1 MMKLKKV
8 ITSTQEQAT
17 AAWINY
23 LNQTRLDRLFESL
36 KQQDSNLENALS
48 HFNWMTQNI
57 DTIIDTN
64 RGGNDGMHGFIA
76 EVAEVGITNARRVIV
91 GESANTRWINDNS
104 VSDIIR
110 GGMQI
115 QQ

>member
-36 KQQDSNLENALS
+36 KQQDSNL
-48 HFNWMTQNI
+48 
-57 DTIIDTN
+57 
-64 RGGNDGMHGFIA
+64 
-76 EVAEVGITNARRVIV
+76 
-91 GESANTRWINDNS
+91 
-104 VSDIIR
+104 
-110 GGMQI
+110 
-115 QQ
+115 